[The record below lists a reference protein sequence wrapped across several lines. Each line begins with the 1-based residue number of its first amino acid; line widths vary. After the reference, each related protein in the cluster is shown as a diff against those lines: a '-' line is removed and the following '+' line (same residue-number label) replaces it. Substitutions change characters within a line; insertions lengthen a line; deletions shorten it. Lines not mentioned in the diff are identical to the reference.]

1 MSKIRIKGDTS
12 GFVDLETS
20 ATGSNLSVT
29 GNALKVDTINEKTT
43 GNGVHIPGH
52 MVQFQSNTSGA
63 VSYNNSTTSY
73 IASGVFMDFTPKF
86 SNSIVLVTY
95 QSRRFNLV
103 TAPVVQVKCMRDAT
117 TNIGLSTAGSGVTEA
132 YYQNNNTS
140 GANQIAHGA
149 HYMWQDNP
157 GTTSSVRYELY
168 FAASVSGNGYLA
180 DNGGVQLYI
189 QEIAQ

>member
-1 MSKIRIKGDTS
+1 MSSIM
-12 GFVDLETS
+12 
-20 ATGSNLSVT
+20 
-29 GNALKVDTINEKTT
+29 KVDNIQNAA
-43 GNGVHIPGH
+43 GGDGVHITGH
-52 MVQFQSNTSGA
+52 MVQFKSNTSA
-63 VSYNNSTTSY
+63 SVSYNNSTTSY

-86 SNSIVLVTY
+86 SNSIVLVTF
-95 QSRRFNLV
+95 QSRRFNHV
-103 TAPVVQVKCMRDAT
+103 TAPVIQVKCMRDAT

-140 GANQIAHGA
+140 GSNQIAHGA

-157 GTTSSVRYELY
+157 NTTSSVRYELY
-168 FAASVSGNGYLA
+168 FAAATSGNGYLA

>member
-1 MSKIRIKGDTS
+1 MSTMY
-12 GFVDLETS
+12 VD
-20 ATGSNLSVT
+20 NLR
-29 GNALKVDTINEKTT
+29 EKTLD
-43 GNGVHIPGH
+43 NGVHIPGH
-52 MVQFQSNTSGA
+52 MVQFKSNTSGA

-86 SNSIVLVTY
+86 SNSLVLVTF

-103 TAPVVQVKCMRDAT
+103 TAPVIQVKCMRDAT

-140 GANQIAHGA
+140 GTNQIAHGA
-149 HYMWQDNP
+149 HYMWQDSPN
-157 GTTSSVRYELY
+157 TTSSVRYELY
-168 FAASVSGNGYLA
+168 FAAATSGNGYLA